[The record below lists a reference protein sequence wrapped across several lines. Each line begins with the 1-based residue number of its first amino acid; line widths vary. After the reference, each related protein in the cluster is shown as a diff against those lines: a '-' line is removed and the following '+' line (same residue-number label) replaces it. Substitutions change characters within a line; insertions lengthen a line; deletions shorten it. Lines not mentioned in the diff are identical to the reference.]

1 MLSIPIYQID
11 TFTSQAFQGNA
22 AAVCPLTDWIEDSMM
37 QAIAAE
43 NNLSETAFF
52 VEEGECFHIRWFTP
66 TQEVDL
72 CGHATLASAYVLF
85 ESLNYSKDKIVFMS
99 KSGELSVNRQGDW
112 LTLDFPAQPPKPC
125 VMPDA
130 VIKGLGGI
138 AYMDCLCAEDYMV
151 VLKDETEVR
160 QLEPNFEV
168 LKAINLRGVIIT
180 AASNEYDFVTR
191 FFAPKYGIDEDP
203 VTGSAYTQL
212 MPYWSKRLEKSVLNA
227 KQVSARGGEV
237 HCKLVGE
244 RVLISGQ
251 AIKFLQGEIYI

>member
-11 TFTSQAFQGNA
+11 TFTSQVFQGNA

-130 VIKGLGGI
+130 VIKGLSGI
-138 AYMDCLCAEDYMV
+138 AYIDCLCAEDYMV
-151 VLKDETEVR
+151 VLKDEAQVR
-160 QLEPNFEV
+160 KLKPNFEA
-168 LKAINLRGVIIT
+168 LKAIDLRGVIIT
-180 AASNEYDFVTR
+180 AVSNEYDFVTR

-227 KQVSARGGEV
+227 KQVSVRGGEV

-251 AIKFLQGEIYI
+251 AIKCLQGEIYI